1 MCERA
6 VGLSFVCLSCVFLSH
21 SGFLSDEWLIGKGQG
36 ALLLPL
42 GVHNAYRTNSAAW
55 LLDLSLSE

>member
-1 MCERA
+1 M
-6 VGLSFVCLSCVFLSH
+6 SH